1 MGQSPVQKVLIM
13 KLEWNKII
21 SNAVTLLVGAVFL
34 GAATQLW
41 HGVQTIDSRID
52 SNLSHIRATQ
62 AVLAP
67 KVDEIEKRLV
77 EILEH
82 VDHGDKID
90 LSLPDKG
97 SSDLINERKIYEQ
110 IQQR

>member
-1 MGQSPVQKVLIM
+1 M
-13 KLEWNKII
+13 KLQWNQIV
-21 SNAVTLLVGAVFL
+21 SNAVTVLVAAVFV

-41 HGVQTIDSRID
+41 HGVSTIDSRID

-62 AVLAP
+62 EVLSP
-67 KVDEIEKRLV
+67 KVDEIEQKLV

-82 VDHGDKID
+82 VEAHDKIKFE
-90 LSLPDKG
+90 LPKKG
-97 SSDLINERKIYEQ
+97 SSDLIDEKRIHEQ

>member
-1 MGQSPVQKVLIM
+1 M

-21 SNAVTLLVGAVFL
+21 SNAVTILVGAVFL

-67 KVDEIEKRLV
+67 KVDEIEKKLI

-82 VDHGDKID
+82 VDHGDNID
-90 LSLPDKG
+90 LKLPLKG
-97 SSDLINERKIYEQ
+97 SSELIDEQRIHKQ
-110 IQQR
+110 IQQQ

>member
-1 MGQSPVQKVLIM
+1 M

-21 SNAVTLLVGAVFL
+21 SNAVTILVGAVFL
-34 GAATQLW
+34 GAGTQLW

-67 KVDEIEKRLV
+67 KVDQIEKRLI
-77 EILEH
+77 EILDH
-82 VDHGDKID
+82 VDHGDEIV
-90 LSLPDKG
+90 LPLPNKD

-110 IQQR
+110 NQQRIK

>member
-1 MGQSPVQKVLIM
+1 
-13 KLEWNKII
+13 
-21 SNAVTLLVGAVFL
+21 VGAVFL

-67 KVDEIEKRLV
+67 KVDEIEQKLV

-90 LSLPDKG
+90 LNLPPKG

>member
-1 MGQSPVQKVLIM
+1 M

-21 SNAVTLLVGAVFL
+21 SNAVTVLVGAVFL

-41 HGVQTIDSRID
+41 HGVQTIDSRIA

-67 KVDEIEKRLV
+67 KVDDIEKKLI
-77 EILEH
+77 EILKH
-82 VDHGDKID
+82 VDHGDNID
-90 LSLPDKG
+90 LKLPPKG
-97 SSDLINERKIYEQ
+97 SSELIDERSINEQ

>member
-1 MGQSPVQKVLIM
+1 MR
-13 KLEWNKII
+13 LEWDKIV

-67 KVDEIEKRLV
+67 KVDEIEQKLV

-82 VDHGDKID
+82 VDHGDEID
-90 LSLPDKG
+90 LKLPPKG
-97 SSDLINERKIYEQ
+97 SSDLINERRAYEQ